1 MSRVKEYLA
10 LIPIVG
16 TKYVYQR
23 GVNGSSKVSLKISKL
38 PKPSSGANEKQTT
51 TSCEVRFEGLVGV
64 ALKVNMGDRDNR
76 RCSMATRYL
85 FDQFVL
91 LHKDYVWLEGL

>member
-23 GVNGSSKVSLKISKL
+23 GVNGSFKFSFGNFKTLRTQQRKEGNQITVSESKL
-38 PKPSSGANEKQTT
+38 PN
-51 TSCEVRFEGLVGV
+51 
-64 ALKVNMGDRDNR
+64 
-76 RCSMATRYL
+76 
-85 FDQFVL
+85 
-91 LHKDYVWLEGL
+91 

>member
-23 GVNGSSKVSLKISKL
+23 GVNGSFKFSSENLNLSE
-38 PKPSSGANEKQTT
+38 PSSGMNEKQTT
-51 TSCEVRFEGLVGV
+51 IKTEYQKKPSY
-64 ALKVNMGDRDNR
+64 ALIQI
-76 RCSMATRYL
+76 TRMKMH
-85 FDQFVL
+85 QR
-91 LHKDYVWLEGL
+91 

>member
-23 GVNGSSKVSLKISKL
+23 GGVNGSFKFSSVISKL
-38 PKPSSGANEKQTT
+38 SEPSSRTNENRVHRAN
-51 TSCEVRFEGLVGV
+51 TSYRMETKTCIEVNHMIDISHSAQFEC
-64 ALKVNMGDRDNR
+64 K
-76 RCSMATRYL
+76 
-85 FDQFVL
+85 
-91 LHKDYVWLEGL
+91 

>member
-23 GVNGSSKVSLKISKL
+23 GGGVVNGNFNFPLENLNISEL
-38 PKPSSGANEKQTT
+38 SSGIKDKQAKMNYNK
-51 TSCEVRFEGLVGV
+51 EPKG
-64 ALKVNMGDRDNR
+64 N
-76 RCSMATRYL
+76 
-85 FDQFVL
+85 
-91 LHKDYVWLEGL
+91 